1 MTRTLRLAALILVA
15 TPLLHGCI
23 LAVGGAVAVGAH
35 VAHDR
40 RDTSTV
46 IADRRIAFTAEDAI
60 NRDRDF
66 VANDNYVKTVVYNG
80 TLLLCGEVRSAELK
94 QRAAAK
100 VASIDGVRRVVNE
113 IDVVDEPQGFWRRRQ
128 DNAMT
133 ARVKTALLDITS
145 MPGFDPTRINVTTVH
160 GVAYLMGLVS
170 HEEADAAVEVA
181 RNIGGIDKVVKVFE
195 YSEPVAAD
203 KAASGD

>member
-46 IADRRIAFTAEDAI
+46 ISDRRIAFTAEDAI

-94 QRAAAK
+94 QRAGSK
-100 VASIDGVRRVVNE
+100 VATIDGVRRVVNE

-133 ARVKTALLDITS
+133 ARVKGSVRRAPSEWKRPLRLLTS
-145 MPGFDPTRINVTTVH
+145 
-160 GVAYLMGLVS
+160 L
-170 HEEADAAVEVA
+170 
-181 RNIGGIDKVVKVFE
+181 K
-195 YSEPVAAD
+195 
-203 KAASGD
+203 